1 MFSARRL
8 IAFLCLVAVLLA
20 AITSATSGLFLA
32 ILVPLLLF
40 VAAVVIVPIGREP
53 ESGHAPAFLVL
64 SVVTSR
70 APPNA

>member
-8 IAFLCLVAVLLA
+8 IAFLCLAAVLLA
-20 AITSATSGLFLA
+20 AIAPTASGLFLA

-53 ESGHAPAFLVL
+53 EGGDGPAFLFL

>member
-20 AITSATSGLFLA
+20 AITPATSGLFLA

-53 ESGHAPAFLVL
+53 ESGDAPAFLFL
-64 SVVTSR
+64 SIVTSR
-70 APPNA
+70 APPNS